1 MSMTRPITHFIHR
14 HAVVQLLIVF
24 AFWGL
29 GEAVARGFD
38 WSLPGAIVGLALLL
52 ALLGTRRLSAV
63 SLRAGSRWLL
73 ADMLLFFV
81 PAVLAILDHS
91 EFFGLVGLK
100 VLFVILASTA
110 TVMVVTGFVV
120 DRFYRWRSIHAGIP
134 TDPL

>member
-1 MSMTRPITHFIHR
+1 MSRYRQTTHFIHR
-14 HAVVQLLIVF
+14 HAPLQLLIVF

-29 GEAVARGFD
+29 GEAAVRLLG
-38 WSLPGAIVGLALLL
+38 WSLPGAILGLAGLLLLL
-52 ALLGTRRLSAV
+52 ASRRLSAV
-63 SLRAGSRWLL
+63 SLRTGSRWLL
-73 ADMLLFFV
+73 ADMLLFFI

-110 TVMVVTGFVV
+110 AVMVVTGFIV

-134 TDPL
+134 SEPL